1 MIRVA
6 MWSGPRNISTA
17 MMRSWE
23 NRSDT
28 FVIDEPFYA
37 HYLSRNNIE
46 HPGRDEV
53 LSNGEI
59 DSAKVSH
66 GLVNDIS
73 DSHKIYY
80 QKHMTH
86 HLLDSVNRDWIEKV
100 INCFLIR
107 NPKDMII
114 SYSKIHSEI
123 TSDLLGLEQQK
134 EIFDYVRQLTG
145 KTPPIIDSKDVLINP
160 EYILSKFCEIIGV
173 NFSNEMLNW
182 PKGTRDTDGVW
193 GKYWYDGVINST
205 GFNQY
210 VSKNQEVPDKYKA
223 IYEDSL
229 KLYEDLHYL
238 RIR

>member
-229 KLYEDLHYL
+229 KLY
-238 RIR
+238 

>member
-1 MIRVA
+1 

>member
-1 MIRVA
+1 
-6 MWSGPRNISTA
+6 
-17 MMRSWE
+17 MRSWE

>member
-53 LSNGEI
+53 LLNGEI

>member
-1 MIRVA
+1 MLRIA

-17 MMRSWE
+17 MMRAWE

-37 HYLSRNNIE
+37 HYLSKNNVQ

-53 LSNGEI
+53 LADGEI
-59 DSAKVSH
+59 DSSKVSQR
-66 GLVNDIS
+66 LVNDIS
-73 DSHKIYY
+73 DSHTIHY

-86 HLLDSVNRDWIEKV
+86 HLLDSVNRDWMKEV

-114 SYSKIHSEI
+114 SYSKIHSGI
-123 TSDLLGLEQQK
+123 TSELLGIKQQK
-134 EIFDYVRQLTG
+134 EIFEYVRQLTG
-145 KTPPIIDSKDVLINP
+145 EIPPVIDSKDVLLDP
-160 EYILSKFCEIIGV
+160 KGILTKFCNKVGLD
-173 NFSNEMLNW
+173 FSKEMLNW
-182 PKGTRDTDGVW
+182 PQGPRETDGIW
-193 GKYWYDGVINST
+193 GKYWYNNVINST
-205 GFNQY
+205 EFNQY
-210 VSKNQEVPDKYKA
+210 VSKDIEIPDKYKN

-229 KLYEDLHYL
+229 KLYQDLHRL